1 MRADR
6 ALERLGGVADTATLL
21 RLTTRARLRVA
32 VLRGRVVRDARGRYS
47 LPGVDEAVRAA
58 HRLSGLLAEDSAAQ
72 YLGWEMKHPPKSPCV
87 VVPRNRKVAEERR
100 AGLRVRYR
108 SHEAG
113 AVRGIATGPVEAVMW
128 CAARMPFDE
137 ALAIADSAL
146 RHGDVTR
153 EQLLGAAEQMAD
165 QHRAR
170 CRRVAEHADGRAANP
185 FESVLRAIALDV
197 PGLAVEPQR
206 WVGQMRPDLVDAT
219 LGLVVEAESFEFH
232 GRRKALRRDCERY
245 NALVVVGWMVVRFA
259 WEHVMVRPEYVR
271 RVLEDAVAELNR
283 PPRQPRRR
291 AQVDRSIP
299 RAS

>member
-72 YLGWEMKHPPKSPCV
+72 FHGWEMKHPPKSPCV
-87 VVPRNRKVAEERR
+87 VVPRNRNLTAERR
-100 AGLRVRYR
+100 AGVRVRYR
-108 SHEAG
+108 GHDADD
-113 AVRGIATGPVEAVMW
+113 VRGVATGPVETVMW

-153 EQLLGAAEQMAD
+153 GHLLAAAEGMAD

-185 FESVLRAIALDV
+185 FESVLRAIALEV
-197 PGLAVEPQR
+197 AGLEVEPQR
-206 WVGQMRPDLVDAT
+206 WVGQMRPDLVDRA

-245 NALVVVGWMVVRFA
+245 NALVVVGWMVLRFA
-259 WEHVMVRPEYVR
+259 WEHVMHRPEYVR
-271 RVLEDAVAELNR
+271 RVLEDAVAELSR
-283 PPRQPRRR
+283 PRPPRRR
-291 AQVDRSIP
+291 AEGTSPMP